1 MNIDS
6 TTIVLSIAAAMVSGM
21 GTSIIAGIS
30 ANQKEKIRRQER
42 EQDQLKL
49 DLKDLKIELYK
60 IERDLVEW
68 KDKYY
73 AAIQDLIAVKA
84 DLEEALIQL
93 TFVETCHN
101 PIE

>member
-6 TTIVLSIAAAMVSGM
+6 TTIVLSICAAMVSGM
-21 GTSIIAGIS
+21 GTAIISGIS
-30 ANQKEKIRRQER
+30 SNKKEKIRRQER
-42 EQDQLKL
+42 DQDQLKL
-49 DLKDLKIELYK
+49 ELKDLKIELYK

-93 TFVETCHN
+93 TFVEVCHT
-101 PIE
+101 PTE